1 VIEMTNSIL
10 ARNLIVGSKFT
21 KELNGEVF
29 QVTEVAADFIEALDG
44 DEVEVCLN
52 PTDTVFVA

>member
-1 VIEMTNSIL
+1 MTNSIQ

-21 KELNGEVF
+21 KELDGEVF
-29 QVTEVAADFIEALDG
+29 QVTEVSADFIEALDG
-44 DEVEVCLN
+44 DEAEVYLN